1 MRAKYVLANE
11 PAMLYVIDTPYKVY
25 HCASM
30 TAVRLVMERDFPVW
44 NIDPWRREK
53 KFVGYT
59 NTLKNSEITLRVEAL
74 ETTQCEAVGRKKTT
88 ATKEIT
94 VEDSEQ

>member
-11 PAMLYVIDTPYKVY
+11 PAMIYVILTPYKTY
-25 HCASM
+25 YCASM

-53 KFVGYT
+53 KYIGYT
-59 NTLKNSEITLRVEAL
+59 NTLKNSEITLRVEPL
-74 ETTQCEAVGRKKTT
+74 EITQCEAVGRKKSTT
-88 ATKEIT
+88 DDIE
-94 VEDSEQ
+94 VEAL